1 MTLSLLDT
9 HLNKR
14 SGDDQEIWRRG
25 CAEQRSV
32 SGQRPQ
38 EELAA
43 ATIDPS
49 TMAMAGTRRLAA
61 ALARLSPFLF
71 LILVV
76 LEPRTSLAAWD
87 GDATATAESDNDD
100 DPCLLYLAQSTI
112 PNGKAQGADNNT
124 DTC

>member
-1 MTLSLLDT
+1 
-9 HLNKR
+9 
-14 SGDDQEIWRRG
+14 
-25 CAEQRSV
+25 
-32 SGQRPQ
+32 
-38 EELAA
+38 
-43 ATIDPS
+43 
-49 TMAMAGTRRLAA
+49 MAMAGTRRLAA

-76 LEPRTSLAAWD
+76 LEPRTSLAASD
-87 GDATATAESDNDD
+87 GDAAATAESESDNDD